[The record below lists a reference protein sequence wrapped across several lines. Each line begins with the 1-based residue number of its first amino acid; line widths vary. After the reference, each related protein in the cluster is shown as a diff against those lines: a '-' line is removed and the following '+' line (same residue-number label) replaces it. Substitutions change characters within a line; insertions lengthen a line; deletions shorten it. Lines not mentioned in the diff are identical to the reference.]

1 MGAAAMDLF
10 DHVVF
15 REKPDGRGR
24 KPGEVLALLRRG
36 ALEAGG
42 DPAHI
47 DCIPPEAQAI
57 AACLNLARAGDLV
70 VLLPTDVE
78 AAWEQVLQF
87 RPPRRPA
94 RESERMAAHV

>member
-42 DPAHI
+42 DPTHI
-47 DCIPPEAQAI
+47 ECIPAEMAAI
-57 AACLNLARAGDLV
+57 AACLNRARAGDLV

-78 AAWEQVLQF
+78 AAWQQVLSF
-87 RPPRRPA
+87 EPLP
-94 RESERMAAHV
+94 ERIVASHPVMAHA

>member
-1 MGAAAMDLF
+1 MGAAAVDLF

-24 KPGEVLALLRRG
+24 KPGEVLTLLRRG

-47 DCIPPEAQAI
+47 ECIPPEAQAI
-57 AACLNLARAGDLV
+57 AACLNLARPGDLV
-70 VLLPTDVE
+70 ILLPTDVE
-78 AAWEQVLQF
+78 AAWEQVIQF
-87 RPPRRPA
+87 RPASRPTI
-94 RESERMAAHV
+94 ESHLMEAHV